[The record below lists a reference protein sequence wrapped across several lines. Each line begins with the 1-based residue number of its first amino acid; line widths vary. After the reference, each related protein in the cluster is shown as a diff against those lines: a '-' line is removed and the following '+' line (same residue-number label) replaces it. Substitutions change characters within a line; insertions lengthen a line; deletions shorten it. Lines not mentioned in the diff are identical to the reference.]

1 MKFNSG
7 FAYCSKGG
15 TGMTPWLSG
24 PGVFSPPSLPVVH
37 QAQKEI
43 HKRFPA
49 SNSAQQVE
57 PIIGE
62 RSTSR
67 LPASASEC

>member
-24 PGVFSPPSLPVVH
+24 PGVFRRRLSPVVR
-37 QAQKEI
+37 QARKEI

-49 SNSAQQVE
+49 SDSAQQVE

-67 LPASASEC
+67 LPASASQC